1 MARRIGRAARVLF
14 GYLRFIK
21 EGVIVCYC
29 INCILMSLFPH
40 RGSMRCVSDCVD
52 TLLASANPRLS
63 IFKAIKAQCYC
74 YSQCN

>member
-29 INCILMSLFPH
+29 SNCILMSLFPH
-40 RGSMRCVSDCVD
+40 RGSMQMCV
-52 TLLASANPRLS
+52 
-63 IFKAIKAQCYC
+63 
-74 YSQCN
+74 

>member
-52 TLLASANPRLS
+52 TLLATKIGNGRRYADQSVSGAS
-63 IFKAIKAQCYC
+63 DVV
-74 YSQCN
+74 